1 MDKLKVFF
9 LGKPQDPL
17 SRTTHKR
24 LALTIFLAWVGLGAD
39 GLSSACYGPEQAF
52 LALREHPGLAL
63 WLALATAVTVFII
76 AFAYNRVITLFP
88 NGGGGYKVATRLLG
102 KYAGLVAGIALIL
115 DYILTVVISVA
126 SGMEAIFSIF
136 GFHSTGIAQI
146 CDAFVIIF
154 ITYLNMRGAKESIK
168 FLLPIFLGFVIL
180 HLALI
185 VYGIGTHGLEFKTV
199 VANSAHETTSL
210 FKQIGGLFITIAFLH
225 AYAQGGGTYTGLEAV
240 SNNVNILAEPRV
252 RTGKGAMLWMAI
264 SLAVTAG
271 GIIVLYLMWQVSPQV
286 GKTLNAVVFE
296 KIMGPSLL
304 GHSVVVVTLLF
315 EAGLL
320 FTAANTGFL
329 GGPAVLANMGVDQWI
344 PRTFVNVSD
353 RLVRQNGIL
362 LFSAAALLILFITNA
377 QVLTLVIIYSLSV
390 FLAFSIAIIGLFKYY
405 FTETKFSAKKMVN
418 LLLLGLGAIICVSI
432 FCTVAVTSFL
442 QGSWIALVLIGL
454 LLVICLFIKRTY
466 RITELMIEQ
475 LDESLCLTVDKPLS
489 QCLLLNSKEPTAVIF
504 VGASR
509 GAAMHSLLTIKRT
522 FKDYYKNYV
531 FIDVGVIDSFSMIGK
546 NKIKQLKR
554 SIHGDLDYLVEFC
567 QSHNIPAMS
576 KFELTID
583 PVGKIGH
590 LAKELTKRFDNCTFF
605 ASQLIFPGNNWVQKI
620 IYNKTVSLL
629 QYEIYSLGYNMMIL
643 PVKVKID
650 MTKI

>member
-1 MDKLKVFF
+1 MDKLKIFF
-9 LGKPQDPL
+9 LGKPKDPL
-17 SRTTHKR
+17 ASNTHKR

-63 WLALATAVTVFII
+63 WLALATALTVFII

-136 GFHSTGIAQI
+136 GFHSPGVAQL
-146 CDAFVIIF
+146 CDAVIIMF

-168 FLLPIFLGFVIL
+168 FLLPIFIGFVIF
-180 HLALI
+180 HVALI
-185 VYGIGTHGLEFKTV
+185 VYGIGSHGMDFKSVVTTSTV
-199 VANSAHETTSL
+199 ETTSL

-252 RTGKGAMLWMAI
+252 KTGKGAMLWMAI
-264 SLAVTAG
+264 SLSFTAG
-271 GIIVLYLMWQVSPQV
+271 GIILLYLLWQVSPQE

-296 KIMGPSLL
+296 KIMGDSFF
-304 GHSVVVVTLLF
+304 GHSVVVMTLLF

-344 PRTFVNVSD
+344 PKIFVNVSD

-362 LFSAAALLILFITNA
+362 LFSAAALFILFITNA

-390 FLAFSIAIIGLFKYY
+390 FLAFSIAIVGLFKYY
-405 FTETKFSAKKMVN
+405 WTETTFSLKKIIN
-418 LLLLGLGAIICVSI
+418 LLLLGLGAIICISI
-432 FCTVAVTSFL
+432 FITVAITSFL
-442 QGSWIALVLIGL
+442 QGSWIALFLISL

-475 LDESLCLTVDKPLS
+475 LDESLCLTVDKPVT
-489 QCLLLNSKEPTAVIF
+489 QCLVPDPKQPTAVIF

-509 GAAMHSLLTIKRT
+509 GAAMHALLTIKRT

-531 FIDVGVIDSFSMIGK
+531 FVDVGVIDSFSMIGQ

-576 KFELTID
+576 RFDLTID
-583 PVGKIGH
+583 PVVKIGQVAKD
-590 LAKELTKRFDNCTFF
+590 LAKHFDNVAFF
-605 ASQLIFPGNNWVQKI
+605 SSQLIFPGNNWVQKI
-620 IYNKTVSLL
+620 IYNKTVSAL

-650 MTKI
+650 MAKI

>member
-1 MDKLKVFF
+1 M
-9 LGKPQDPL
+9 
-17 SRTTHKR
+17 
-24 LALTIFLAWVGLGAD
+24 GLGAD

-115 DYILTVVISVA
+115 DYVLTVVISVA

-136 GFHSTGIAQI
+136 GMQSSALVQL
-146 CDAFVIIF
+146 CDAVVIML
-154 ITYLNMRGAKESIK
+154 ITYLNMRGAKESVKI
-168 FLLPIFLGFVIL
+168 LLPVFIGFVIC
-180 HLALI
+180 HLGLI
-185 VYGIGTHGLEFKTV
+185 FYGIASHGVEFKTV
-199 VANSAHETTSL
+199 VHSSVSETSSMFHQL
-210 FKQIGGLFITIAFLH
+210 GALFITISFLH

-252 RTGKGAMLWMAI
+252 KTGKGAMLWMAI
-264 SLAVTAG
+264 SLSIVAG
-271 GIIVLYLMWQVSPQV
+271 GIILLYLLWQVQPEE
-286 GKTLNAVVFE
+286 GKTLNAVVFA
-296 KIMGPSLL
+296 KIMGDSMF

-344 PRTFVNVSD
+344 PKIFVNVSD

-362 LFSAAALLILFITNA
+362 LFSAASLLILFITHA
-377 QVLTLVIIYSLSV
+377 KVLTLVIIYSLSV
-390 FLAFSIAIIGLFKYY
+390 FLAFSIAIIGLFRYY
-405 FTETKFSAKKMVN
+405 WSHTTFSLKKIVN
-418 LLLLGLGAIICVSI
+418 LILLGLGAIICISI
-432 FCTVAVTSFL
+432 FITVTLTSFL
-442 QGSWIALVLIGL
+442 QGSWIALLLIGL
-454 LLVICLFIKRTY
+454 LLCVCLFIKRTY

-475 LDESLCLTVDKPLS
+475 LDESLCLTIDKPVQNYLIPNP
-489 QCLLLNSKEPTAVIF
+489 LEPSAIIF

-509 GAAMHSLLTIKRT
+509 GAAMHALLTIKRT
-522 FKDYYKNYV
+522 FKNYYKNYIFV
-531 FIDVGVIDSFSMIGK
+531 DVGVIDSFSMVGQ
-546 NKIKQLKR
+546 NKIKQLRR
-554 SIHGDLDYLVEFC
+554 SISGDLDYLVEFC

-576 KFELTID
+576 KFELTVD
-583 PVGKIGH
+583 PAHKIGQV
-590 LAKELTKRFDNCTFF
+590 AKELTRHYTNSAFF
-605 ASQLIFPGNNWVQKI
+605 ASQLIFPGNSWVQKI
-620 IYNKTVSLL
+620 IYNKTVSAL

-643 PVKVKID
+643 PVKIKID
-650 MTKI
+650 LAKI